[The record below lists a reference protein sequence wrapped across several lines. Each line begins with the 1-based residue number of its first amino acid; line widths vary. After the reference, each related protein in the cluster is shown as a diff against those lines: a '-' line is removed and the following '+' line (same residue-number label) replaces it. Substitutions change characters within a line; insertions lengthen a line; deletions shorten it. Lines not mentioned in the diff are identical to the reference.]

1 MSTKY
6 YDYDWDKL
14 PAEAQKAAEF
24 LGYDKK
30 MWDKDQEPAVCDKYW
45 DKLTPGEKDAVVLL
59 GYTEETWNESD
70 ESSSSSEE

>member
-1 MSTKY
+1 MTTKY

-30 MWDKDQEPAVCDKYW
+30 MWDKDKEPAVCEKYW
-45 DKLTPGEKDAVVLL
+45 EKLTPGEKNAAALL
-59 GYTEETWNESD
+59 GYTQETWDESD